1 MRTARNR
8 GVALTLAGGAVLACL
23 TACAPMT
30 MPTPVQITGEADQ
43 ALEPGSSIPLDL
55 VLINRH
61 PVPIDVTDL
70 TVEIVDIYAPFSD
83 SNHPCTPEDY
93 TIAQPR
99 SSVIIGVAAQ
109 TTLRLS
115 ASTLPRT
122 EWPWVQMRDRD
133 SDQIGCRGASLTL
146 RFSAR
151 TATVIAR

>member
-1 MRTARNR
+1 
-8 GVALTLAGGAVLACL
+8 
-23 TACAPMT
+23 MT
-30 MPTPVQITGEADQ
+30 MPTPVQITGQADQ
-43 ALEPGSSIPLDL
+43 SLEPGSSVPLDL
-55 VLINRH
+55 VLINRQM
-61 PVPIDVTDL
+61 VPIDVTDVS
-70 TVEIVDIYAPFSD
+70 VEIVDIYAPFSD
-83 SNHPCTPEDY
+83 SKHPCTPEDY

-115 ASTLPRT
+115 SSTLPRT

-133 SDQIGCRGASLTL
+133 TNQSGCRGASLTL